1 MRVSLAVIPAVLALS
16 VLAAGPAA
24 ARTGDEWRDVIHG
37 DRAKA
42 YQHVDRTSPASS
54 RSARAT
60 INDAYE
66 GRYEAEEAR
75 PRRSYRGERRMN
87 KRYTGGT
94 RQARGSKHTRARYG
108 QRSSYGQ
115 RVSQGRG
122 KVQRLPVHGH
132 RVAAR
137 PVGST
142 QHGIASYYWQGQRLA
157 TGGWFNPDGISAAHR
172 TLPFGTRVRVTH
184 LRNGRSVDVRIN
196 DRGPYIAGRIIDLS
210 RGAARIIGMTGQGIA
225 QVRVT
230 VLGR

>member
-1 MRVSLAVIPAVLALS
+1 MRVSLAVIPAMLALS

-37 DRAKA
+37 DRAKV
-42 YQHVDRTSPASS
+42 YQPADRSTHE
-54 RSARAT
+54 RRKSARAT

-66 GRYEAEEAR
+66 RYEAEESR

-87 KRYTGGT
+87 KRHSGRTK
-94 RQARGSKHTRARYG
+94 QARGTKHS
-108 QRSSYGQ
+108 RSRHGQ

-122 KVQRLPVHGH
+122 KVARLPVHGH
-132 RVAAR
+132 KVAAR
-137 PVGST
+137 PAGSS
-142 QHGIASYYWQGQRLA
+142 QNGVASYYWQGQRLA
-157 TGGWFNPDGISAAHR
+157 TGGWFQPDGISAAHR

-225 QVRVT
+225 QVSVT